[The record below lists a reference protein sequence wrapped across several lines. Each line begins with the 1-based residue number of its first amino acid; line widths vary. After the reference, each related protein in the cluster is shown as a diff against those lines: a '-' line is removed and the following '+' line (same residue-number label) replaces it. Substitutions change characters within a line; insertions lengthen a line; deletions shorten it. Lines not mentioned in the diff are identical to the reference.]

1 MKQLLQNMRNGQAIV
16 ADVPVPLPRPGTALV
31 RTAASLV
38 SAGTERT
45 VVEFAEKNLLGKAKS
60 RPDLVR
66 QVLTKARREGII
78 PTVEAAFN
86 RLDQPMALGYSS
98 AGIIEEIGEGLS
110 GFKIGDRAACGGSG
124 YAVHAEYAVVPQNLL
139 VKIPPELDFESAA
152 FSTLGAIA
160 LHGFRLAHTQIGD
173 RVAVIGL
180 GLLGLM
186 AAQIALAAGCSVF
199 SIDLN
204 PERIALARQLGI
216 QAASREAAETDG
228 LSFTKGQG
236 FDAVLIC
243 ADAHSSDPT
252 ELAGSLARDRGT
264 VIALGAVGLNIP
276 RKIYYEKEL
285 DFKVSRSYGPGRY
298 DPQYEEQGVDYPL
311 GYVRWTEGRNI
322 ESFVALM
329 AQEKVKVKPLIT
341 HRFGI
346 EESPKAYE
354 LITGKPKEAYLG
366 VLLTYP
372 DAVSENAPARVITL
386 KGTPIKQKGSSSLAL
401 GVLGAGNYATAVFL
415 PTIQKVGLVKKIG
428 IATASGLSAQH
439 AAKKFGFQYAASS
452 DLQLIEDPDINLIA
466 ILTRHQHHSR
476 QVVNALTAEKNVF
489 CEKPLALN
497 ETQLLEIEKLV
508 HSINAPKLTVGF
520 NRRFAPLAKVLKDF
534 ISNAAEPFV
543 AHYRINAG
551 FIPLNHWIHDPD
563 EGGGRIIGEACHFVD
578 FLSFLADSPPVLV
591 AANALPDLGRY
602 HQDNVVLTCT
612 FPDGS
617 IGTISYLANGDKSI
631 PKEKVDVYSN
641 GRVAELDDF
650 RSLALVHN
658 GRRKTHRSSLG
669 QDKGHA
675 AIWSAFLTSI
685 LEDQDPIIPYEHL
698 MGVAR
703 ATFAAEQSLKEN
715 RPVKI

>member
-1 MKQLLQNMRNGQAIV
+1 MKQLLQNMRNGHAIV
-16 ADVPVPLPRPGTALV
+16 VDVPVPFPRPGTARV

-110 GFKIGDRAACGGSG
+110 GFKIGDRVACGGSG

-199 SIDLN
+199 GIDLN

-216 QAASREAAETDG
+216 QAASREAAETEG
-228 LSFTKGQG
+228 QSITKGQG
-236 FDAVLIC
+236 VDAVLIC

-354 LITGKPKEAYLG
+354 LITGKQKEAYLG

-372 DAVSENAPARVITL
+372 NAVSENAPARVITL

-476 QVVNALTAEKNVF
+476 QVVNALTADKNVF

-508 HSINAPKLTVGF
+508 HSINSPKLTVGF

-578 FLSFLADSPPVLV
+578 FLSFLAGSPPVMV

-650 RSLALVHN
+650 RSLVLVHN

-685 LEDQDPIIPYEHL
+685 LEDHDPIIPYEHL
-698 MGVAR
+698 MGVTR

-715 RPVKI
+715 RSVKI